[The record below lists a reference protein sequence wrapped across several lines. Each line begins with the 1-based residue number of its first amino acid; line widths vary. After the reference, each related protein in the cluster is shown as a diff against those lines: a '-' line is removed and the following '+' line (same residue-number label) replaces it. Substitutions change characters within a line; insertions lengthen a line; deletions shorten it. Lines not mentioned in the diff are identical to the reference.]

1 MFLIENYISSIK
13 SNLEK
18 HSDLLVG
25 NLKSVFENKFS
36 TDIDL
41 LDFTAFIEP
50 TRFELSIRMF
60 SMDKEANEVFCEAD
74 DETVFAGSIK
84 VLPEV
89 DYYQLKDSQLDF
101 FFDFYEQNEDLIIP
115 QEQKVFTN
123 WFSECWKKAGG
134 KALNLPSYFV
144 FHDDYTSFELNN
156 NRWIDDDKKWSY

>member
-1 MFLIENYISSIK
+1 MFSIENYISSIK

-60 SMDKEANEVFCEAD
+60 SMDKEANEVFCEVD
-74 DETVFAGSIK
+74 DETVLQ
-84 VLPEV
+84 VV
-89 DYYQLKDSQLDF
+89 
-101 FFDFYEQNEDLIIP
+101 
-115 QEQKVFTN
+115 
-123 WFSECWKKAGG
+123 
-134 KALNLPSYFV
+134 
-144 FHDDYTSFELNN
+144 
-156 NRWIDDDKKWSY
+156 